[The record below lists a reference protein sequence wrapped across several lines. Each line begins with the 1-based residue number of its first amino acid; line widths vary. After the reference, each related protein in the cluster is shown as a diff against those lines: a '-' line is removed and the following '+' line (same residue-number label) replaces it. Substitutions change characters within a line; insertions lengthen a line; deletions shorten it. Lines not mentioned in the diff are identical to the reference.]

1 MNIMRSVLLGAA
13 ALVFSTAAFAQVT
26 VKIGITGPLTGGSA
40 PLGTSIRD
48 GVKLAVS
55 EINAKGGVGGRKIE
69 LIERDVT
76 LLCVTAQSPKTVTLH
91 APRESERMAVPGS
104 RQRPCRLRAHGIRS
118 GRHAGED
125 RQ

>member
-1 MNIMRSVLLGAA
+1 MRNRSRTHTPVSLGNQTRIEELMEIRGVVDWYTKIPLDTPLVRLVTIDPSV
-13 ALVFSTAAFAQVT
+13 
-26 VKIGITGPLTGGSA
+26 
-40 PLGTSIRD
+40 
-48 GVKLAVS
+48 
-55 EINAKGGVGGRKIE
+55 E